1 MPAAVDAL
9 VAGNTNRP
17 RADAQR
23 NFQRL
28 VAAARAA
35 VDEQGLGVTTR
46 EIAHRAGVGLGTLY
60 RRVPSL
66 DALVTAILADAIDE
80 MTARAAGALDDPDP
94 WRAFADFAEVFV
106 QLRASSRGLHAALS
120 GGAGLGLDEHVAG
133 LQEALRR
140 LICRAQAAGSIRA
153 DLDWPDVLFSL
164 ASAIPA
170 VRTLDLAA
178 RADQW
183 RRNLAIIITGLRA
196 G

>member
-9 VAGNTNRP
+9 VAGSTTRP

-28 VAAARAA
+28 VTAARAA

-80 MTARAAGALDDPDP
+80 MTAQAARALDDPDP

-106 QLRASSRGLHAALS
+106 QVRASSRGLHAALS
-120 GGAGLGLDEHVAG
+120 GAAGLGLDEQVAR
-133 LQEALRR
+133 LQEALRA
-140 LICRAQAAGSIRA
+140 LICRAQAAGTIRA
-153 DLDWPDVLFSL
+153 DVDWPDVVFAL
-164 ASAIPA
+164 ATAIPA
-170 VRTLDLAA
+170 ARTLELAA

-183 RRNLAIIITGLRA
+183 RRNLSIIITGLRSR
-196 G
+196 

>member
-1 MPAAVDAL
+1 MPAAVEAL
-9 VAGNTNRP
+9 VAGSSTRP

-23 NFQRL
+23 NVQRL

-35 VDEQGLGVTTR
+35 LDEQGLGVTTR

-66 DALVTAILADAIDE
+66 EALLAAILADAIDE

-120 GGAGLGLDEHVAG
+120 GAGGLGLEEQVG
-133 LQEALRR
+133 RLQEVVCR
-140 LICRAQAAGSIRA
+140 LVCRAQAAGTIRA
-153 DLDWPDVLFSL
+153 DLDWHDIVFSL
-164 ASAIPA
+164 AGAIPA
-170 VRTLDLAA
+170 AHTLGLAA

-183 RRNLAIIITGLRA
+183 RHNLAIIITGLRTR
-196 G
+196 

>member
-9 VAGNTNRP
+9 VAGSTTRP

-28 VAAARAA
+28 VTAARAA

-80 MTARAAGALDDPDP
+80 LTARAACAMDNPDP
-94 WRAFADFAEVFV
+94 WRAFADFAEIFV
-106 QLRASSRGLHAALS
+106 QQRASSRGLHAALS
-120 GGAGLGLDEHVAG
+120 GAVGLGLDEQVAG
-133 LQEALRR
+133 LQDTLRR
-140 LICRAQAAGSIRA
+140 LICRAQAAGTIRA
-153 DLDWPDVLFSL
+153 DVDWPDVVFSL

-170 VRTLDLAA
+170 ARTLDLAA

-196 G
+196 A

>member
-9 VAGNTNRP
+9 VAGSTTRP

-28 VAAARAA
+28 VTAARAA

-80 MTARAAGALDDPDP
+80 LTARAACALDNPDP
-94 WRAFADFAEVFV
+94 WRAFA
-106 QLRASSRGLHAALS
+106 
-120 GGAGLGLDEHVAG
+120 
-133 LQEALRR
+133 
-140 LICRAQAAGSIRA
+140 
-153 DLDWPDVLFSL
+153 
-164 ASAIPA
+164 
-170 VRTLDLAA
+170 
-178 RADQW
+178 
-183 RRNLAIIITGLRA
+183 
-196 G
+196 